1 VTLLLTPD
9 LKKAMDLITDPQL
22 RTVIG
27 VWSSNVYVFARACT
41 SSVHSFRESDCVKMC
56 VASAKCEKPETVT
69 SRIMRKYICTVSQV
83 MALTANELEWLT
95 GHLGHSRDVHKLFYR
110 THIST
115 TELAEVSKSLFAVDQ
130 GKAYEFAGKH
140 MQDTDIDGIPG
151 ITDAESPV
159 DSEGSFDEKLRVSTQ
174 IV

>member
-1 VTLLLTPD
+1 
-9 LKKAMDLITDPQL
+9 MD
-22 RTVIG
+22 
-27 VWSSNVYVFARACT
+27 
-41 SSVHSFRESDCVKMC
+41 
-56 VASAKCEKPETVT
+56 
-69 SRIMRKYICTVSQV
+69 
-83 MALTANELEWLT
+83 LTANELEWLT

-140 MQDTDIDGIPG
+140 MQDTDIDGIPS

-159 DSEGSFDEKLRVSTQ
+159 DSEGSFDEKLSVDTNCVRSQTAKNEELTVEDKGISSDDEMQ
-174 IV
+174 QMEVNEDSSFISHRC